1 MSTVVALLCYRNP
14 ERILSSIVL
23 LLLPNFSLPTSSL
36 PFPVSIDYYSTP
48 FFYEINFLA
57 FRSEWEYVV
66 FAFVC
71 LGHFTEQKTSSSM
84 HTVANEG
91 IPPLFIVKK
100 HSIVYAHQLSVDGH
114 CGWC

>member
-1 MSTVVALLCYRNP
+1 M
-14 ERILSSIVL
+14 
-23 LLLPNFSLPTSSL
+23 
-36 PFPVSIDYYSTP
+36 
-48 FFYEINFLA
+48 
-57 FRSEWEYVV
+57 V

-84 HTVANEG
+84 HIVANEG

-114 CGWC
+114 CG